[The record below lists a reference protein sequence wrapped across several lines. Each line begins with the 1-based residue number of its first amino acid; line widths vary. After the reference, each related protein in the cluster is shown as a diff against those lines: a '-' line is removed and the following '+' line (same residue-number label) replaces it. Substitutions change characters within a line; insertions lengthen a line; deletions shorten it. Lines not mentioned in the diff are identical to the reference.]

1 MSVFI
6 VVYKVGYVVCAGD
19 GFSLISPVNPICFM
33 QPADFTKLPAD
44 QQLDTLY
51 FAGDILAN
59 RYEGENIFLLYNL
72 RDFYVELRYDAYNS
86 KLHQVT
92 AFKDTDKLDPYL
104 PYLA

>member
-1 MSVFI
+1 
-6 VVYKVGYVVCAGD
+6 
-19 GFSLISPVNPICFM
+19 M
-33 QPADFTKLPAD
+33 QPADFSRLPAE

-59 RYEGENIFLLYNL
+59 RYEEENIFLLYNL

-92 AFKDTDKLDPYL
+92 AFRDTAQLEPYL
-104 PYLA
+104 PYLAV